1 MTATRQL
8 RRAYLYGGAELDP
21 LPMRIAV
28 NGFADGA
35 HPPNQTEDFGNGR
48 QTKESHDDILLR
60 PTRRELYATL
70 SVTHYRALW
79 GT

>member
-1 MTATRQL
+1 
-8 RRAYLYGGAELDP
+8 
-21 LPMRIAV
+21 MRIAV

-35 HPPNQTEDFGNGR
+35 HLPIKQRTLEMDVK
-48 QTKESHDDILLR
+48 TKESHDDILLR

-70 SVTHYRALW
+70 SVTQYRALW